1 MQEVAQLISTIGFPI
16 AAFLLV
22 WWDGRKREDR
32 INEESKAREDKLLV
46 ALQDSTRAQS
56 DNAAALTRLADA
68 INNKEV

>member
-1 MQEVAQLISTIGFPI
+1 MQEAAQLISTIGFPI

>member
-1 MQEVAQLISTIGFPI
+1 MQDIVNMVSTIGFPI

-46 ALQDSTRAQS
+46 ALQDSTKAQTE
-56 DNAAALTRLADA
+56 NAAALVRLADA
-68 INNKEV
+68 INNREV

>member
-1 MQEVAQLISTIGFPI
+1 MQDIVNMISTIGFPM

-32 INEESKAREDKLLV
+32 INEESRTREDKLLV
-46 ALQDSTRAQS
+46 ALQDSTRAQTET
-56 DNAAALTRLADA
+56 AAAMTRLADA

>member
-1 MQEVAQLISTIGFPI
+1 MQEVINVISTIGFPI

-32 INEESKAREDKLLV
+32 INEESKAREDKLLI
-46 ALQDSTRAQS
+46 ALQESTKAQT

-68 INNKEV
+68 INSREV

>member
-1 MQEVAQLISTIGFPI
+1 MENIVNVISTIGFPI

-46 ALQDSTRAQS
+46 ALQESTRAQTET
-56 DNAAALTRLADA
+56 AAAMTRLADA
-68 INNKEV
+68 INSREV